1 MKSKYLSLFILLLSF
16 AMYSQQDTDTLQ
28 LKEDT
33 DQAID
38 LRTFDEQLSQK
49 YQGEEF
55 NYDVRDGEAQ
65 NLIERFLQWFF
76 QTLSENFGIDISPEA
91 MKILEYIIYILM
103 GGLVIYLLLRFLV
116 GEHVSS
122 IFKKGPSDI
131 IDINLSEEHIE
142 HLDLNALLSNAI
154 KEKDFRL
161 AIRYQFLRTL
171 KMLSQKSIIDWHY
184 EKTNSD
190 YLREINSPAIKTMF
204 KEVSYL
210 YDYIWYG
217 EQPIDE
223 KIYGLAE
230 NRFQLLANQIPN

>member
-16 AMYSQQDTDTLQ
+16 AMYSQQDADTLQ
-28 LKEDT
+28 LKEDK

-116 GEHVSS
+116 GERVSS

-154 KEKDFRL
+154 KAKDFRL

-190 YLREINSPAIKTMF
+190 YLREINSPAIKTLF

-230 NRFQLLANQIPN
+230 NRFRLLANQIPN

>member
-1 MKSKYLSLFILLLSF
+1 MKSKYLSLLFLLLSF
-16 AMYSQQDTDTLQ
+16 ALYSQQDTDTLQ

-103 GGLVIYLLLRFLV
+103 GGLVIYLLMRFLV

-142 HLDLNALLSNAI
+142 HLDLNALLSNAV
-154 KEKDFRL
+154 KAKDFRL
-161 AIRYQFLRTL
+161 AIRYQYLRTL
-171 KMLSQKSIIDWHY
+171 KTLSQKSIIDWHY

-190 YLREINSPAIKTMF
+190 YLREINTPAIKTLF

-230 NRFQLLANQIPN
+230 NRFELLANQIPN